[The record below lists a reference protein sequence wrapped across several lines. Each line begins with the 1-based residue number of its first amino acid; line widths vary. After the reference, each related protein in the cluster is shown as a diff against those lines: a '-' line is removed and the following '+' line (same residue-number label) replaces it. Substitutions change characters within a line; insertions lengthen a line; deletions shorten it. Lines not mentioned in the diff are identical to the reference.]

1 VCKTPTYRKSET
13 GPARPAG
20 ARTARVIRL
29 GAALAGSAVL
39 VFGAGLACEPH
50 ALREEP
56 VLLFSANNGGIIAAC
71 GCPGNPSGGFAKR
84 QGLIEQYRRT
94 CRNVLLVDP
103 GDLLPD
109 HKNETLVKYL
119 GRGAARA
126 KYDAIGLGDQEFLVG
141 AERLRS
147 LRAEYDLPMVCAN
160 VRDAS
165 GEFVVAPH
173 LICSLNDRKVG
184 IFAVI
189 ADRVYGFPPMEWRR
203 GLVVE
208 DPIVAAKREAE
219 ALAECDLVV
228 ALSHQPLHETRRL
241 AAEVAGVD
249 IFVSGHDTTTL
260 LEPEK
265 IGEAILVGA
274 GQAGDILGALTLH
287 HDAEGRPEW
296 KQTLTELSARVP
308 GAKWVEDLYWDY
320 VKEAKEKPETDWDT
334 PIPVVY
340 EPAEAC
346 GKCHEPEFKQWQT
359 TAHARAY
366 EPIRKAGR
374 QDDPECL
381 MCHTMGFAR
390 KGGFESMAKTPA
402 LGRVTC
408 QACHVVNSDHHEK
421 GKKAEP
427 RIFLSSRWCM
437 SCHGMV
443 QSPKFDYF
451 TYEPR
456 IRHRSEEDRKK
467 D

>member
-1 VCKTPTYRKSET
+1 V
-13 GPARPAG
+13 AG
-20 ARTARVIRL
+20 AGIL
-29 GAALAGSAVL
+29 L
-39 VFGAGLACEPH
+39 FGAGLACEPR
-50 ALREEP
+50 APREAP
-56 VLLFSANNGGIIAAC
+56 VLLFSANNQGILAAC

-94 CRNVLLVDP
+94 RPHILLVDP
-103 GDLLPD
+103 GDLFPG
-109 HKNETLVKYL
+109 HKNDVLVKYL
-119 GRGAARA
+119 ARAAAQA

-147 LRAEYDLPMVCAN
+147 LLAEYDLPLVCAN

-165 GEFVVAPH
+165 GEFVVPPH
-173 LICSLNDRKVG
+173 RICRLNGLTVG
-184 IFAVI
+184 IFAVL
-189 ADRVYGFPPMEWRR
+189 ADRVYGFPPMEWRT

-228 ALSHQPLHETRRL
+228 ALSHQPFPETRRL
-241 AAEVAGVD
+241 AAEVPGVD
-249 IFVSGHDTTTL
+249 IVVSGHDTTTL
-260 LEPEK
+260 LEPEQ
-265 IGEAILVGA
+265 IGEAILIGA
-274 GQAGDILGALTLH
+274 GQAGDILGALTLLR
-287 HDAEGRPEW
+287 DMPGGPEW
-296 KQTLTELSARVP
+296 TQTLTELSARVP

-334 PIPVVY
+334 PIPVTY

-346 GKCHEPEFKQWQT
+346 GECHDPEFKQWQT

-366 EPIRKAGR
+366 ESIRKTGR

-381 MCHTMGFAR
+381 MCHTMGFGR
-390 KGGFESMAKTPA
+390 RGGFVSMAKTPA

-408 QACHVVNSDHHEK
+408 QACHVVSSDHHKK
-421 GKKAEP
+421 GAKAEP
-427 RIFLSSRWCM
+427 KIFLSSRWCM

-451 TYEPR
+451 TYKPR
-456 IRHRSEEDRKK
+456 IQHRPEEGRKK